1 MATTGKTED
10 DNDGKGGGERAPQT
24 RPRQPA
30 SHASNVPMKREP
42 REQRSGALAPS
53 LGMFGPFSLMRRL
66 FDDLE
71 RLTGFGTPTTQ
82 RGDERGSGAFPFVP
96 NVEVMRRGDRLVVN
110 VDLPGLSANDIRVT
124 ADEGALIIEGERR
137 SEHEHQDGD
146 VWRCERSY
154 GRFQRMIPLPEG
166 VDATNAEA
174 RFDNGVLEIS
184 LRAPEQTTQGRR
196 IDIKTSEAPSGERKQ
211 TTSH

>member
-1 MATTGKTED
+1 
-10 DNDGKGGGERAPQT
+10 
-24 RPRQPA
+24 
-30 SHASNVPMKREP
+30 
-42 REQRSGALAPS
+42 
-53 LGMFGPFSLMRRL
+53 MRRL

-71 RLTGFGTPTTQ
+71 RLTGFGAPERRLED
-82 RGDERGSGAFPFVP
+82 RGRSGFPFMP
-96 NVEVMRRGDRLVVN
+96 TVEVRRRDDKLVVN
-110 VDLPGLSANDIRVT
+110 VDLPGLSADNVRIT

-137 SEHEHQDGD
+137 SEHEEDDGD

-166 VDATNAEA
+166 ADPNSAEA

-184 LRAPEQTTQGRR
+184 VRAPEQKAQRR
-196 IDIKTSEAPSGERKQ
+196 QIDIQTGSGGASSDKSKQ